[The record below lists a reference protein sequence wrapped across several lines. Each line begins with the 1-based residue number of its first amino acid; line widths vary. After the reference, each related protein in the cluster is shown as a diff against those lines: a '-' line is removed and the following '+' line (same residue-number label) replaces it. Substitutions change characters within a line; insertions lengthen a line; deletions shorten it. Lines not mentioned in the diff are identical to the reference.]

1 VIDALS
7 PAQVGQLDAILS
19 SLLERLDPEGH
30 MSTSS
35 HPRPAATS

>member
-7 PAQVGQLDAILS
+7 HEQVGQLDAILS

-30 MSTSS
+30 MSTS
-35 HPRPAATS
+35 